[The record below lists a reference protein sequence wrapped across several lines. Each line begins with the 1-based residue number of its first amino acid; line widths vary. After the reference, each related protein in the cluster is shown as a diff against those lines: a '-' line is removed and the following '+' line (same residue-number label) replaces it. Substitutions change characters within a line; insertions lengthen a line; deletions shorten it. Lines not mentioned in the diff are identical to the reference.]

1 MHENGAFAHTM
12 RAGSDRAVLA
22 EGDSLRYAAI
32 VALGLAFVD
41 QAEQRQILGGASAA
55 ELAQITARR
64 AQSSNDPGAI
74 ALAAWAGAEAAN
86 IYAGSL
92 FRYLNNL
99 LASNAAIETVHCSWI
114 LLAALAA
121 RHLGETDAL
130 AASARNRLVG
140 AQGAN
145 GLFPHYL
152 PASFSGRLRA
162 HIGCFADQV
171 YPIQA
176 LARFSVAYRDQ
187 SALAAANACAAR
199 ICKLQGIAGQW
210 WWHYDTRNG
219 SIVEGYPVYSVH
231 QHAMAPMALLDL
243 REAGGADHSDAV
255 ARGLGWLEEH
265 PEVSVPLVS
274 HENNVIWRKAARREP
289 KKAVRAISAMTT
301 ALRPGLLLPGL
312 DAIFPPCEVDYECRP
327 YELGW
332 LLYAWLSGGALTKL
346 RDRPRT

>member
-1 MHENGAFAHTM
+1 M
-12 RAGSDRAVLA
+12 RQSRRFTVPGYFWQRSPRDTWAKPTRWQYRQGIGS
-22 EGDSLRYAAI
+22 
-32 VALGLAFVD
+32 LGLKVQTVSFPTISP
-41 QAEQRQILGGASAA
+41 RHSAA
-55 ELAQITARR
+55 GYART
-64 AQSSNDPGAI
+64 S
-74 ALAAWAGAEAAN
+74 
-86 IYAGSL
+86 
-92 FRYLNNL
+92 
-99 LASNAAIETVHCSWI
+99 
-114 LLAALAA
+114 AALPTRFIQYRPWHASLSLIGISQLWRAA
-121 RHLGETDAL
+121 E
-130 AASARNRLVG
+130 
-140 AQGAN
+140 
-145 GLFPHYL
+145 
-152 PASFSGRLRA
+152 
-162 HIGCFADQV
+162 
-171 YPIQA
+171 
-176 LARFSVAYRDQ
+176 
-187 SALAAANACAAR
+187 ACAAR